1 MGDDLKDVILSF
13 LINSLDRP
21 LPLVEVTAQTVGITA
36 AVSAAYLRKG
46 IARHLDQRE
55 RSINQTHGKNLERL
69 KINRNKMTYN
79 LTLAKI
85 HPETNR

>member
-13 LINSLDRP
+13 LIKNLDRP

-36 AVSAAYLRKG
+36 AVSAAYFRKG
-46 IARHLDQRE
+46 MARHLDQRE
-55 RSINQTHGKNLERL
+55 RSMNQTHGENGESL

-79 LTLAKI
+79 LTLTKI
-85 HPETNR
+85 HPEANR